1 VVGVGGG
8 TLPFSFFTFPYECSV
23 QSTYWGSIT
32 ELGELLELSRSGDF
46 RVHAETYSLDQ
57 AREVYNKM
65 VDGTLQGRAVIV
77 P

>member
-1 VVGVGGG
+1 M
-8 TLPFSFFTFPYECSV
+8 

-46 RVHAETYSLDQ
+46 RVHAETYALDQ
-57 AREVYNKM
+57 ARDVYNKM